1 VIRIRA
7 RAVIVLMA
15 LIVAGCAGS
24 ATHSESPPTRI
35 VSQSS
40 LLTTT
45 TKPTAPLVP
54 WKGPVEHLF
63 FHTLVIHPE
72 LAFTQEPI
80 GQGFR
85 DWFVTVGE
93 FRKILEQLYENGWT
107 LVDINRA
114 VHGTARV
121 PRGRRPLVISEDDVN
136 YYDNTRARGL
146 GWKLALD
153 AHGNVKIEEHDASG
167 VHLTDNDLVPIIDE
181 FVARHPEFSADGAK
195 GVLAVTGYEGV
206 LGERVN
212 DRAAPDW
219 PATVERARALAARLR
234 ATGWSF
240 ASHSYAHDDETKISL
255 AKLIHDS
262 EEWQTEDEPIVGPTD
277 VYVYP
282 YGAGFPPDSPQIGVL
297 RDFGFTILCD
307 IDVTARLTPGAG
319 VTVMTRRH
327 VDGISFADQ
336 PTALTQFFDVST
348 VEDFVARARTP
359 STVPDS

>member
-1 VIRIRA
+1 
-7 RAVIVLMA
+7 MA

-45 TKPTAPLVP
+45 TKPTASLVP

-80 GQGFR
+80 GQGFPN
-85 DWFVTVGE
+85 WFVTVGE

-136 YYDNTRARGL
+136 YYDNTRARPGL
-146 GWKLALD
+146 EASLD

-219 PATVERARALAARLR
+219 PATVKRARALAARLR
-234 ATGWSF
+234 ATSWSF

-255 AKLIHDS
+255 AS
-262 EEWQTEDEPIVGPTD
+262 
-277 VYVYP
+277 
-282 YGAGFPPDSPQIGVL
+282 
-297 RDFGFTILCD
+297 
-307 IDVTARLTPGAG
+307 
-319 VTVMTRRH
+319 
-327 VDGISFADQ
+327 
-336 PTALTQFFDVST
+336 
-348 VEDFVARARTP
+348 
-359 STVPDS
+359 

>member
-1 VIRIRA
+1 V
-7 RAVIVLMA
+7 
-15 LIVAGCAGS
+15 
-24 ATHSESPPTRI
+24 
-35 VSQSS
+35 
-40 LLTTT
+40 TTT
-45 TKPTAPLVP
+45 TKPVVPLVP

-93 FRKILEQLYENGWT
+93 FRKILVQLDANGWT

-153 AHGNVKIEEHDASG
+153 QHGDVKIEEHDASG

-181 FVARHPEFSADGAK
+181 FVEHHPEFAADGAK

-212 DRAAPDW
+212 DRTAPDW
-219 PATVERARALAARLR
+219 PDTVKRARALAARLR
-234 ATGWSF
+234 ATGWTF

-262 EEWQTEDEPIVGPTD
+262 NEWQTEDEPIVGPTD

-307 IDVTARLTPGAG
+307 IDVTARLTPGTG

-327 VDGISFADQ
+327 IDGISFADQ
-336 PTALTQFFDVST
+336 PTALAQFFDVST
-348 VEDFVARARTP
+348 VEDFAARSSAG
-359 STVPDS
+359 SN